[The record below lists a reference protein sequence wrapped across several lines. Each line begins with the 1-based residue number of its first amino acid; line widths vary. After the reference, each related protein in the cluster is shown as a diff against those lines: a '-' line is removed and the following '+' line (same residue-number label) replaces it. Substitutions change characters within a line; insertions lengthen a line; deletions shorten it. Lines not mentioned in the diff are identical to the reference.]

1 MNTLLSNYYTKSIR
15 LTPDG
20 FSLFKLTENGMA
32 LRQDHQTAE
41 NVLLTNVAP
50 QFFDFDSQPAQEID
64 VVVATHVPMLIP
76 DIIYKEEQAR
86 DYLRMQHNITHIG
99 QHYCDSLGL
108 YRSLYFLTQN
118 ECDTIRV
125 LNCQPKY
132 KSEAS
137 LLFAFL
143 QEQGKKDAV
152 LLSMDDKFADIIVM
166 HDNAPALVN
175 RITRMDNVD
184 ILYYTLNCVQQFG
197 LSSPTLYVHYFNKT
211 NKKLNDLLSNYH
223 SEVIFLNR

>member
-1 MNTLLSNYYTKSIR
+1 MSTLISNYYTKSIR

-20 FSLFKLTENGMA
+20 FSLFNQNEKGEVI
-32 LRQDHQTAE
+32 RQDYQSAE

-50 QFFDFDSQPAQEID
+50 QFFNFEVQPAQSID
-64 VVVATHVPMLIP
+64 IIVATHVPMLIP
-76 DIIYKEEQAR
+76 DIIYKEEQAQ

-99 QHYCDSLGL
+99 QHYCDQLGL

-118 ECDTIRV
+118 ECDTIRA
-125 LNCQPKY
+125 LNCQPQY

-137 LLFAFL
+137 LSYAFL
-143 QEQGKKDAV
+143 KEQGKKDAV
-152 LLSMDDKFADIIVM
+152 LLSMNEKFADIIVM

-175 RITRMDNVD
+175 RLTRIENVD
-184 ILYYTLNCVQQFG
+184 VLYYTLNCVQQFG
-197 LSSPTLYVHYFNKT
+197 LSSPTLFVHYFGQK

-223 SEVIFLNR
+223 SEVIFL